1 MNKTCKDCIHYECC
15 CGWTSKDAIDM
26 TSYAM
31 NDGVIAECEHFKPK
45 DRFIELP
52 CAVGDDIWWIDSDDN
67 TIKCAKNEIRAVAYY
82 GEGHFKIISKDEE
95 KPEEIGTRWS
105 YLSRADAEKA
115 LKGGAE

>member
-1 MNKTCKDCIHYECC
+1 MIKTCANCIHRELCNVHGYIDADECGC
-15 CGWTSKDAIDM
+15 FKDKA
-26 TSYAM
+26 
-31 NDGVIAECEHFKPK
+31 
-45 DRFIELP
+45 RFIELP